1 MHKSDIII
9 LGTFSNLKNISVK
22 QINILRGG
30 EGDRYWSIAMRMTEE
45 LTFYF

>member
-22 QINILRGG
+22 QINILGVGRGIG
-30 EGDRYWSIAMRMTEE
+30 IGV
-45 LTFYF
+45 